1 MSNQVP
7 ASPSAV
13 PEWTVAD
20 RLVKARKDAG
30 LDQTELAELTGLS
43 RATISNCERGV
54 TPPTKPILLSWATY
68 TGVPLDWLAG
78 EGPTRRG
85 GRRRRPRT
93 RRTATLIPVA
103 IAVAGYLSALTG
115 GL

>member
-13 PEWTVAD
+13 PDWTLPD
-20 RLVKARKDAG
+20 RLVKARKHAG
-30 LDQTELAELTGLS
+30 LEQAELADLTGLS

-54 TPPTKPILLSWATY
+54 TPPTRPILLSWAVG
-68 TGVPLDWLAG
+68 TGVDLDWLAG

-85 GRRRRPRT
+85 GKRRPRG
-93 RRTATLIPVA
+93 RRTAALIPVA
-103 IAVAGYLSALTG
+103 IVAAGYLNLFTG
-115 GL
+115 